1 MGASG
6 EECLK
11 RATHLLFQRLKEVL
25 VVGDLH
31 AFSSHSIVQCL

>member
-11 RATHLLFQRLKEVL
+11 RATHLLFQRLKEVH
-25 VVGDLH
+25 V
-31 AFSSHSIVQCL
+31 AFTS